1 MPEKNDNIVL
11 PVCSYKPHR
20 ISKKVNRM
28 TTADIKIPV
37 QLQSFVRYIQVLE
50 QTPLSGVYEP
60 VRFYA
65 DGSPGIMFVQ
75 SENSV
80 IAQQDNILAP
90 FSAYGQTVKP
100 IELQAGAACRVIV
113 VGLYPHIIKP
123 LLGINS
129 SILTDG
135 CVDMKMIA
143 GKDTGSTIEQLL
155 NEPLLNVQLQLITN
169 YLFQLYQSTRNT
181 PDALLAYAVA
191 HITQNRGQASLKG
204 LRSYLNVP
212 ERTFERKFEQH
223 VGISAKL
230 FTRICQFQSG
240 LQQLQQGRYEKLS
253 DIAYE
258 NGYADQSHFIRS
270 FNEFTGQSP
279 LEFIKQQQ
287 VQRAAIDFNL
297 PGVV

>member
-11 PVCSYKPHR
+11 PVHSYIRHR
-20 ISKKVNRM
+20 ISRKVNRM
-28 TTADIKIPV
+28 KTADIKIPV

-50 QTPLSGVYEP
+50 QTSLNGVYEP

-75 SENSV
+75 SENNV

-100 IELQAGAACRVIV
+100 IELQPGAACRVIV

-129 SILTDG
+129 SVLTDG
-135 CVDMKMIA
+135 CVDMKMVT

-155 NEPLLNVQLQLITN
+155 NEPSLNTQLQLITN

-270 FNEFTGQSP
+270 FSEFTGQSP
-279 LEFIKQQQ
+279 LEFIRQHA
-287 VQRAAIDFNL
+287 QRTVL
-297 PGVV
+297 V